1 MRIGIDAHMLGEGS
15 GGNESFYDGIIKAMK
30 PDPEDTY
37 ILFMKKGVLADPFKN
52 KFKIIRF
59 RSRNAF
65 IRTYIELPL
74 LCIKYHLDLLHTQYY
89 VPFLRPCQVLVTIH
103 DISFEHFRKFFSR
116 TEWLKDK
123 ILVRHAAKRAERIV
137 TVSQFSADDIA
148 KIYGVNREKISVVYN
163 AAGSEFRKLSK
174 ERLQQLNVRNKY
186 LIGDEPYVMFVG
198 NRHPRKNLKRLLK
211 AFTEYKKTVKA
222 RLKLL
227 IVGKKAWKD
236 DEAAYISEE
245 DMKSIILTGYVKREN
260 LVGLLN
266 EAEGLIYPSLFEGFG
281 IPPLEALRCGTRVAV
296 SDIEVMH
303 EVLGDSAIYFDPK
316 DTGSIVKGI
325 EELLKKEG
333 ISLMRGG
340 AEETPHYSWETEAE
354 KLKDIYKKMCIK
366 R

>member
-1 MRIGIDAHMLGEGS
+1 MRIGIDAHMLGDES

-37 ILFMKKGVLADPFKN
+37 ILFIKKELSNIPYEHN
-52 KFKIIRF
+52 YITIRYK
-59 RSRNAF
+59 SNSAF
-65 IRTYIELPL
+65 VRTYIELPL
-74 LCIKYHLDLLHTQYY
+74 LCIKYRLDLLHTQYY
-89 VPFLRPCQVLVTIH
+89 VPFLRPCKVLVTIH

-123 ILVRHAAKRAERIV
+123 ILVRHAAKKASRIV
-137 TVSQFSADDIA
+137 TVSEFSADDISEV
-148 KIYGVNREKISVVYN
+148 YGISRDKISVVYN

-186 LIGDEPYVMFVG
+186 SIGDEPYVMFVG
-198 NRHPRKNLKRLLK
+198 NRHPRKNLKRLFK
-211 AFTEYKKTVKA
+211 AFLEYKKTA
-222 RLKLL
+222 GTGLKLV

-316 DTGSIVKGI
+316 DIGSIVKGI